1 MPATA
6 APVIKY
12 TPANR
17 PGRIINYSALN
28 KAYVDRGRLETWV
41 DLSLF
46 RKPARVKGRNGRPV
60 EYSDGLVQMLL
71 LLKIRFNLPYRTLEG
86 FALSIFNMA
95 SRSRGKGIPSFGTI
109 AARVRTLGRS
119 QEALVMAI
127 KTLARGNDDGR
138 PKQILIDSTGVSI
151 STMGPWRATRPWTS
165 DKERKK
171 RQFVK
176 LHIGVNPVSG
186 MIEMAI
192 ITPSDQHDSKILP
205 AIVDEV
211 APERVS
217 SVVADGAYHTRGVH
231 KYLAD
236 RGIRDIRIP
245 PRKNAGF
252 WSDFSPGGT
261 IHNAAVADCL
271 TSSMKEYKEKTGY
284 HVRSLIEST
293 MGQMQKLTGSRARNR
308 SSAGIQAE
316 LLAACIVL
324 NKHTSLGRAE
334 YNIRA
339 WKSHLSP

>member
-46 RKPARVKGRNGRPV
+46 RKPARVKGRNGRPM
-60 EYSDGLVQMLL
+60 EYSDGLIQMLL

-86 FALSIFNMA
+86 FALSLFHMT
-95 SRSRGKGIPSFGTI
+95 SRSHGKGIPSFGTI
-109 AARVRTLGRS
+109 ASRVRTLGRS

-127 KTLARGNDDGR
+127 KALARANDDGR
-138 PKQILIDSTGVSI
+138 PKQLLIDSTGVSI

-192 ITPSDQHDSKILP
+192 ITPSERHDSKVLP

-217 SVVADGAYHTRGVH
+217 SVVADGAYHTRCVH
-231 KYLAD
+231 KWPCAISGSEK
-236 RGIRDIRIP
+236 RT
-245 PRKNAGF
+245 
-252 WSDFSPGGT
+252 PGGGSVNRALSGAEVT
-261 IHNAAVADCL
+261 LPGSDVVLGPAKRGVF
-271 TSSMKEYKEKTGY
+271 
-284 HVRSLIEST
+284 IE
-293 MGQMQKLTGSRARNR
+293 ND
-308 SSAGIQAE
+308 AGGEE
-316 LLAACIVL
+316 LGLDAGTTPVP
-324 NKHTSLGRAE
+324 R
-334 YNIRA
+334 
-339 WKSHLSP
+339 P